1 MTASAS
7 PMPRRT
13 EAPPVAPSPA
23 ARSTTRAA
31 KPTAAKAG
39 QAQRV
44 VPPRAPPK
52 ASGNALTLRSRLP
65 SLGFAIVVAA
75 ALTYGWQM
83 RDEGHLTPESGLGY
97 WLGILGASAMLLLL
111 GYPLRKRLTGV
122 KLLGSV
128 TGWFRLH
135 MMLGVI
141 GPGLILLHANFKL
154 GSLNSNV
161 ALLAMLTVAS
171 SGLIGR
177 YLYARIHLGLYGRRA
192 HIAELQAEVAALKG
206 AIAGELSMPADF
218 LAALDRHAAYAQHRR
233 GGALSSLF
241 ALLRL
246 RLASLGRKG
255 RLSRLADRHIGA
267 EAKRLG
273 WSWRLRRRHT
283 KAVRTLIAAYLTAVN
298 RTAAFV
304 FYERLFGLWHV
315 LHLPL
320 FALLLFAAVIHVVA
334 VHLY

>member
-111 GYPLRKRLTGV
+111 GYPLRKRLTGLQ
-122 KLLGSV
+122 LLGSV

-141 GPGLILLHANFKL
+141 GPALILLHANFKL

-177 YLYARIHLGLYGRRA
+177 YLYGRIHRGLYGRRA
-192 HIAELQAEVAALKG
+192 HIAELHAEVAALKD
-206 AIAGELSMPADF
+206 AIEGELSLPADF
-218 LAALDRHAAYAQHRR
+218 LAALDQHAERTRSRR
-233 GGALSSLF
+233 SGALSSLF

-246 RLASLGRKG
+246 RLASIGLNS
-255 RLSRLADRHIGA
+255 RLSRIAEQHIGT

-273 WSWRLRRRHT
+273 WSWRLRRRHSM
-283 KAVRTLIAAYLTAVN
+283 AMRTLLGRYLAAVN
-298 RTAAFV
+298 KSAAFV

-320 FALLLFAAVIHVVA
+320 FAILLVAAVIHVVA

>member
-1 MTASAS
+1 
-7 PMPRRT
+7 MPPRT
-13 EAPPVAPSPA
+13 EASPIAPSPA
-23 ARSTTRAA
+23 ARPTARAA
-31 KPTAAKAG
+31 KPTVAKAG
-39 QAQRV
+39 EAQRGA
-44 VPPRAPPK
+44 PRPAPPK
-52 ASGNALTLRSRLP
+52 ASGHALRLRDRLP
-65 SLGFAIVVAA
+65 SLGFAIVVAS

-122 KLLGSV
+122 NLLGSV

-141 GPGLILLHANFKL
+141 GPALILLHANFKL

-177 YLYARIHLGLYGRRA
+177 YLYGRIHLGLYGRRA
-192 HIAELQAEVAALKG
+192 HITELQADVAALKG

-218 LAALDRHAAYAQHRR
+218 IAALDRHAAGALQRR

-241 ALLRL
+241 SLLRL
-246 RLASLGRKG
+246 RLASIGRKG
-255 RLSRLADRHIGA
+255 RLSRLAERHIGA

-273 WSWRLRRRHT
+273 WSWRVRRRHI